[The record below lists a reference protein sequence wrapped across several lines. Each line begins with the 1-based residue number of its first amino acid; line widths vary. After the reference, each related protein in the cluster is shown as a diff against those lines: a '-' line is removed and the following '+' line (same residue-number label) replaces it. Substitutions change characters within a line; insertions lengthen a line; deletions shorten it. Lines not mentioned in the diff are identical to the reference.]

1 MQQSKD
7 ETLKQLQ
14 EKGLIKETNKDYLY
28 DKLLEAEKEK
38 NKKNDATVKSIIEEM
53 KKRNI
58 NLVL

>member
-1 MQQSKD
+1 MQHSKD